1 MQNEINNI
9 MTIHLIVLHI
19 FLYLGKY
26 HMSVHLERINTLKT
40 NYYENKLNYLSRSRS
55 KIIKQ

>member
-1 MQNEINNI
+1 
-9 MTIHLIVLHI
+9 MTIHLIVLYI

-55 KIIKQ
+55 KIIEQ